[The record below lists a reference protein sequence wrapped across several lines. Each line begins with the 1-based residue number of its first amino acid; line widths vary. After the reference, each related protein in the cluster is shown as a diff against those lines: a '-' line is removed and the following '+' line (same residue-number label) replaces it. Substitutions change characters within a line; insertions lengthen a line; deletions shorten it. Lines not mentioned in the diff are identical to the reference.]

1 MRKYRF
7 WYHFNKPKSRV
18 YKHPILTVHYKGHCI
33 HTRKIVCDVPTE
45 THRRMKQPYMVVR
58 GWTEDICILE
68 DKYDAAVVGEGGI
81 TVDDDIKLWGR
92 APLWP
97 YDVLRIGEK

>member
-1 MRKYRF
+1 M
-7 WYHFNKPKSRV
+7 
-18 YKHPILTVHYKGHCI
+18 TVHYKGQCI
-33 HTRKIVCDVPTE
+33 HTKSIICDVPTE
-45 THRRMKQPYMVVR
+45 THRRSSQPYMVVR

-68 DKYDAAVVGEGGI
+68 DMYDAAVVGEGGI

>member
-1 MRKYRF
+1 
-7 WYHFNKPKSRV
+7 
-18 YKHPILTVHYKGHCI
+18 
-33 HTRKIVCDVPTE
+33 
-45 THRRMKQPYMVVR
+45 MKQPYMVVR

>member
-1 MRKYRF
+1 
-7 WYHFNKPKSRV
+7 
-18 YKHPILTVHYKGHCI
+18 
-33 HTRKIVCDVPTE
+33 
-45 THRRMKQPYMVVR
+45 MKQPYMVVR

-81 TVDDDIKLWGR
+81 TVDDDIALWGR